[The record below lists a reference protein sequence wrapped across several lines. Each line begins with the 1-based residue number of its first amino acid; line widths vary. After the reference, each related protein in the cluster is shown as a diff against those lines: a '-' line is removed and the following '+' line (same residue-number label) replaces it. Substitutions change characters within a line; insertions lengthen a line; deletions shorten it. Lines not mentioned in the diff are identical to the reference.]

1 MFTRVFALLPL
12 ALLASA
18 SHLEARQSCSSEN
31 QYCCNSVQTVSQVE
45 QILPGISTV
54 LGAVTANVPLGLVC
68 SPLTVIGVAGNSC
81 NQQTVCCENNNFN
94 GLVNVGCTPI
104 NVSA

>member
-1 MFTRVFALLPL
+1 MFARVFALLPL

-18 SHLEARQSCSSEN
+18 QSCSSEN
-31 QYCCNSVQTVSQVE
+31 QYCCNSVQTVSQVT
-45 QILPGISTV
+45 QILPGLSTIFANI
-54 LGAVTANVPLGLVC
+54 GANVPLGLVC

-94 GLVNVGCTPI
+94 GLINVGCTPI
-104 NVSA
+104 NANL